1 MPRNPYLN
9 KTSATKENALT
20 EAERDAFL
28 AIKQDCYLTT
38 DRGDGWWHTT
48 PLWYLWEGGR
58 IYHSLG
64 ASRRHLKNMR
74 RNPKVTVCVDTD
86 PRLTQGLAAGT
97 KCVVAFGEA
106 ELTGV
111 EEDEAFVHA
120 LTEKIMLRY
129 IGPEW
134 PNYRDAIWSEPRIIA
149 TVTPVHWLTWDQT
162 KG

>member
-20 EAERDAFL
+20 LDERDAFL
-28 AIKQDCYLTT
+28 AIKQDCYLST

-48 PLWYLWEGGR
+48 PLWYVWEDGR
-58 IYHSLG
+58 IYHTLG

-74 RNPKVTVCVDTD
+74 RNPKVTFCADVD

-106 ELTGV
+106 ELTEV
-111 EEDEAFVHA
+111 EDDEDFVREM
-120 LTEKIMLRY
+120 TETIMLRY
-129 IGPEW
+129 IGPDW
-134 PNYRDAIWSEPRIIA
+134 PKYHDAIWSEPRTIA
-149 TVTPVHWLTWDQT
+149 TVTPMRWLTWDQT